1 MTHHRDLCRSH
12 STHDQRVASTLL
24 AAPARE
30 TEYPSYARDRVNGRA
45 RSTAGPN
52 KVQSQFDRRL
62 RNYRGPSSGRA
73 LFFSAAAPLGTGR
86 SRPGGQP
93 GPNKNRL
100 LVLAVR
106 RRLRSIVRGRW
117 RLRYRGTQR
126 IDVGIRRVRRIDGM
140 RRRGAASRQAN
151 PHPNENSGLQLQ
163 AKRPGP

>member
-73 LFFSAAAPLGTGR
+73 LFFSAARAT
-86 SRPGGQP
+86 SP
-93 GPNKNRL
+93 GPNKTDFL
-100 LVLAVR
+100 YSQFV
-106 RRLRSIVRGRW
+106 
-117 RLRYRGTQR
+117 
-126 IDVGIRRVRRIDGM
+126 
-140 RRRGAASRQAN
+140 AAC
-151 PHPNENSGLQLQ
+151 E
-163 AKRPGP
+163 